1 MDPSK
6 TVKEVVAE
14 HGGKLAGF
22 AYYVL
27 GEGIQKR
34 EDNLADEVAKM
45 LA

>member
-1 MDPSK
+1 MDPSQS
-6 TVKEVVAE
+6 VKDVVAAA
-14 HGGKLAGF
+14 GGKLAGYAF
-22 AYYVL
+22 FVL